1 MNKRNGYLISKALHT
16 FMWASILSSV
26 AQLLSTLVDAIVVSN
41 LIGPDAISAVNVSV
55 PVLSMV
61 GCFAILPGIG
71 GSIVAAKAMGLRNQ
85 DEANRVFSISLK
97 ATLIFGLFVS
107 IAGYLL
113 APFLVGL
120 ICPIGSRI
128 YPLAATYLQI
138 ILIGMVFMLGAFTL
152 QTFVK
157 TDGNPKLVMGAVVI
171 GCIVNLVFDIIFIKF
186 FGMGIAGSAWASVL
200 SYMAAFAVCLLHFRM
215 PHCSLHFQFNAPSA
229 NGLGALAKEGAPLS
243 INSLL
248 LGVCTYF
255 INAIVLHVAGDDGMY
270 VWSLCLQLFTI
281 MQLVLGGISTSIYAI
296 GGLLAGERDMEGLG
310 ILTRRV
316 LVYVCSVLAV
326 IVVVMLVYPEMLA
339 SLFGGSQLAGSA
351 MMNVASPI
359 RIYAL
364 LLVPYA
370 VVAVLRSLYQIIGF
384 RGMSM
389 ILSIAQLVAMV
400 VCVWMLAMVSP
411 DMLWWG
417 FPVSGIILLLVTIL
431 FSWQKHR
438 QQPQLAVMT
447 LIPQTAGGKSLN
459 FSVRLTQ
466 EDVRN
471 ALAEIKTFLKASR
484 VSDSTIFNIRL
495 CCEELLN
502 NLIDYAVEKNKD
514 KHFAD
519 IHIRLT
525 DTQVS
530 VLLKDDGRPF
540 NPVFKNKEL
549 REKNADTDY
558 EHLGLR
564 LVTGE
569 SSSINYQYRYD
580 QNMVFLRRQTN
591 TFNRY
596 GTPLSV
602 SLICLPS
609 WITAGE

>member
-171 GCIVNLVFDIIFIKF
+171 GCMVNLVFDIIFIKF

-316 LVYVCSVLAV
+316 LVYVCSVLVV

-484 VSDSTIFNIRL
+484 MSDSTIFNIRL

-502 NLIDYAVEKNKD
+502 NLIDYAVEKSKD

-580 QNMVFLRRQTN
+580 QNMVFL
-591 TFNRY
+591 TFTIDNNQ
-596 GTPLSV
+596 
-602 SLICLPS
+602 
-609 WITAGE
+609 

>member
-171 GCIVNLVFDIIFIKF
+171 GCMVNLVFDIIFIKF

-502 NLIDYAVEKNKD
+502 NLIDYAVEKSKD

-580 QNMVFLRRQTN
+580 QNMVFL
-591 TFNRY
+591 TFTVDNNQ
-596 GTPLSV
+596 
-602 SLICLPS
+602 
-609 WITAGE
+609 

>member
-1 MNKRNGYLISKALHT
+1 
-16 FMWASILSSV
+16 MWASILSSV

-171 GCIVNLVFDIIFIKF
+171 GCMVNLVFDIIFIKF

-471 ALAEIKTFLKASR
+471 ALAEIKTFLKASQ

-502 NLIDYAVEKNKD
+502 NLIDYAVEKSKD

-580 QNMVFLRRQTN
+580 QNMVFL
-591 TFNRY
+591 TFTIDNNQ
-596 GTPLSV
+596 
-602 SLICLPS
+602 
-609 WITAGE
+609 

>member
-107 IAGYLL
+107 IAGYFL

-120 ICPIGSRI
+120 ICPMGSRI

-171 GCIVNLVFDIIFIKF
+171 GCMVNLVFDIIFIKF

-502 NLIDYAVEKNKD
+502 NLIDYAVEKSKD

-540 NPVFKNKEL
+540 NPVFKNKEQ

-580 QNMVFLRRQTN
+580 QNMVFL
-591 TFNRY
+591 TFTIDNNQ
-596 GTPLSV
+596 
-602 SLICLPS
+602 
-609 WITAGE
+609 

>member
-107 IAGYLL
+107 IAGYFL

-120 ICPIGSRI
+120 ICPMGSRI

-171 GCIVNLVFDIIFIKF
+171 GCMVNLVFDIIFIKF

-400 VCVWMLAMVSP
+400 VCVWMLALVSP

-417 FPVSGIILLLVTIL
+417 FPVSGIILLLVTVF

-438 QQPQLAVMT
+438 QQPQLAMMT

-459 FSVRLTQ
+459 FSVRLTR

-471 ALAEIKTFLKASR
+471 ALAEIKKFLKASQ

-502 NLIDYAVEKNKD
+502 NIIDYAVEKYKD

-519 IHIRLT
+519 VHIRLT
-525 DTQVS
+525 ETQVS

-549 REKNADTDY
+549 REKNTDTDY
-558 EHLGLR
+558 EHLGLL

-580 QNMVFLRRQTN
+580 QNMVFL
-591 TFNRY
+591 TFK
-596 GTPLSV
+596 
-602 SLICLPS
+602 I
-609 WITAGE
+609 

>member
-26 AQLLSTLVDAIVVSN
+26 AQLLSTLIDAIVVSN

-55 PVLSMV
+55 PVLSLV
-61 GCFAILPGIG
+61 GCFGILLGVG
-71 GSIVAAKAMGLRNQ
+71 GSIVAAKAMGHRNME
-85 DEANRVFSISLK
+85 EANRVFSVSLK
-97 ATLIFGLFVS
+97 ATLIFGLLISV
-107 IAGYLL
+107 AGYLL
-113 APFLVGL
+113 APALVGL
-120 ICPIGSRI
+120 VCPTDSRI
-128 YPLAATYLQI
+128 YPLAASYLQTI
-138 ILIGMVFMLGAFTL
+138 ITGMVFMLGGFTL
-152 QTFVK
+152 QSFVK
-157 TDGNPKLVMGAVVI
+157 TDGNPHLVMRAVVI
-171 GCIVNLVFDIIFIKF
+171 GCVVNLTFDIIFIRVF
-186 FGMGIAGSAWASVL
+186 DMGIAGSAWASVL
-200 SYMAAFAVCLLHFRM
+200 SYVVAFAVCLLHFRM
-215 PHCSLHFQFNAPSA
+215 PRCSLRFHFHASITNA
-229 NGLGALAKEGAPLS
+229 LGHIAKEGAPLS

-248 LGVCTYF
+248 LGVCTYL
-255 INAIVLHVAGDDGMY
+255 INTIVLHVAGDDGMY
-270 VWSLCLQLFTI
+270 VWSLCLQLFAI

-296 GGLLAGERDMEGLG
+296 GGLLAGERDMDGLS

-316 LVYVCSVLAV
+316 LLYVCSALAV
-326 IVVVMLVYPEMLA
+326 IVVVMLAFPEVLPR
-339 SLFGGSQLAGSA
+339 LFGGSQMSRHATMDVA
-351 MMNVASPI
+351 MPI

-389 ILSIAQLVAMV
+389 ILSITQLVAMV
-400 VCVWMLAMVSP
+400 VCVWMLALVRP

-417 FPVSGIILLLVTIL
+417 FPVSGIILLLVTVF

-438 QQPQLAVMT
+438 QQPQLAMMT

-459 FSVRLTQ
+459 FSVRLTR

-471 ALAEIKTFLKASR
+471 ALAEIKTFLKECQ

-502 NLIDYAVEKNKD
+502 NIIDYAVEKSRN

-525 DTQVS
+525 ETQVS

-540 NPVFKNKEL
+540 NPVFKNADL
-549 REKNADTDY
+549 RAKNTEVDY
-558 EHLGLR
+558 EHLGLL
-564 LVTGE
+564 LVKSQ
-569 SSSINYQYRYD
+569 SSSINYQYMYD
-580 QNMVFLRRQTN
+580 QNMVFLS
-591 TFNRY
+591 FKIEK
-596 GTPLSV
+596 LK
-602 SLICLPS
+602 
-609 WITAGE
+609 

>member
-107 IAGYLL
+107 IAGYFL

-120 ICPIGSRI
+120 ICPMGSRI

-171 GCIVNLVFDIIFIKF
+171 GCMVNLVFDIIFIKF

-502 NLIDYAVEKNKD
+502 NLIDYAVEKSKD

-549 REKNADTDY
+549 REKNADPDY

-580 QNMVFLRRQTN
+580 QNMVFL
-591 TFNRY
+591 TFTIDNNQ
-596 GTPLSV
+596 
-602 SLICLPS
+602 
-609 WITAGE
+609 

>member
-107 IAGYLL
+107 IAGYFL

-120 ICPIGSRI
+120 ICPMGSRI

-171 GCIVNLVFDIIFIKF
+171 GCMVNLVFDIIFIKF

-502 NLIDYAVEKNKD
+502 NLIDYAVEKSKD

-580 QNMVFLRRQTN
+580 QNMVFL
-591 TFNRY
+591 TFTIDNNQ
-596 GTPLSV
+596 
-602 SLICLPS
+602 
-609 WITAGE
+609 

>member
-1 MNKRNGYLISKALHT
+1 
-16 FMWASILSSV
+16 MWASILSSV

-471 ALAEIKTFLKASR
+471 ALAEIKTFLKASQ

-502 NLIDYAVEKNKD
+502 NLIDYAVEKSKD

-580 QNMVFLRRQTN
+580 QNMVFL
-591 TFNRY
+591 TFTIDNNQ
-596 GTPLSV
+596 
-602 SLICLPS
+602 
-609 WITAGE
+609 

>member
-107 IAGYLL
+107 IAGYFL

-120 ICPIGSRI
+120 ICPMGSRI
-128 YPLAATYLQI
+128 YPLATTYLQI

-171 GCIVNLVFDIIFIKF
+171 GCMVNLVFDIIFIKF

-502 NLIDYAVEKNKD
+502 NLIDYAVEKSKD

-580 QNMVFLRRQTN
+580 QNMVFL
-591 TFNRY
+591 TFTINNNQ
-596 GTPLSV
+596 
-602 SLICLPS
+602 
-609 WITAGE
+609 

>member
-138 ILIGMVFMLGAFTL
+138 IFIGMVFMLGAFTL

-339 SLFGGSQLAGSA
+339 RLFGGSQLAGSA

-389 ILSIAQLVAMV
+389 ILSIAQLVVMV

-471 ALAEIKTFLKASR
+471 ALAEIKTFLKASQM
-484 VSDSTIFNIRL
+484 SDSTIFNIRL

-502 NLIDYAVEKNKD
+502 NLIDYAVEKSKD

-580 QNMVFLRRQTN
+580 QNMVFL
-591 TFNRY
+591 TFTINNNQ
-596 GTPLSV
+596 
-602 SLICLPS
+602 
-609 WITAGE
+609 

>member
-107 IAGYLL
+107 IAGYFL

-171 GCIVNLVFDIIFIKF
+171 GCMVNLVFDIIFIKF

-484 VSDSTIFNIRL
+484 MSDSTIFNIRL

-502 NLIDYAVEKNKD
+502 NLIDYAVEKSKD

-580 QNMVFLRRQTN
+580 QNMVFL
-591 TFNRY
+591 TFTIDNNQ
-596 GTPLSV
+596 
-602 SLICLPS
+602 
-609 WITAGE
+609 

>member
-1 MNKRNGYLISKALHT
+1 
-16 FMWASILSSV
+16 MWASILSSV

-107 IAGYLL
+107 IAGYFL

-120 ICPIGSRI
+120 ICPMGSRI

-171 GCIVNLVFDIIFIKF
+171 GCMVNLVFDIIFIKF

-502 NLIDYAVEKNKD
+502 NLIDYAVEKSKD

-580 QNMVFLRRQTN
+580 QNMVFL
-591 TFNRY
+591 TFTINNNQ
-596 GTPLSV
+596 
-602 SLICLPS
+602 
-609 WITAGE
+609 

>member
-107 IAGYLL
+107 IAGYFL

-120 ICPIGSRI
+120 ICPMGSRI

-171 GCIVNLVFDIIFIKF
+171 GCMVNLVFDIIFIKF

-502 NLIDYAVEKNKD
+502 NLIDYAVEKSKD

-569 SSSINYQYRYD
+569 NSSINYQYRYD
-580 QNMVFLRRQTN
+580 QNMVFL
-591 TFNRY
+591 TFTINNNQ
-596 GTPLSV
+596 
-602 SLICLPS
+602 
-609 WITAGE
+609 

>member
-138 ILIGMVFMLGAFTL
+138 IFIGMVFMLGAFTL

-339 SLFGGSQLAGSA
+339 RLFGGSQLAGSA

-471 ALAEIKTFLKASR
+471 ALAEIKTFLKASQM
-484 VSDSTIFNIRL
+484 SDSTIFNIRL

-502 NLIDYAVEKNKD
+502 NLIDYAVEKSKD

-580 QNMVFLRRQTN
+580 QNMVFL
-591 TFNRY
+591 TFTINNNQ
-596 GTPLSV
+596 
-602 SLICLPS
+602 
-609 WITAGE
+609 

>member
-107 IAGYLL
+107 IAGYFL

-120 ICPIGSRI
+120 ICPMGSHI

-171 GCIVNLVFDIIFIKF
+171 GCMVNLVFDIIFIKF

-502 NLIDYAVEKNKD
+502 NLIDYAVEKSKD

-580 QNMVFLRRQTN
+580 QNMVFL
-591 TFNRY
+591 TFTINNNQ
-596 GTPLSV
+596 
-602 SLICLPS
+602 
-609 WITAGE
+609 

>member
-1 MNKRNGYLISKALHT
+1 
-16 FMWASILSSV
+16 MWASILSSV
-26 AQLLSTLVDAIVVSN
+26 AQLLSTLVDAVVVSN

-55 PVLSMV
+55 PVLSVV
-61 GCFAILPGIG
+61 GCFGILLGVG

-113 APFLVGL
+113 APSVVGL
-120 ICPIGSRI
+120 VCPVGSRI

-152 QTFVK
+152 QSFVK
-157 TDGNPKLVMGAVVI
+157 TDGNPKLVMRAVVI
-171 GCIVNLVFDIIFIKF
+171 GCIVNLVFDIIFIKVF
-186 FGMGIAGSAWASVL
+186 DMGIAGSAWASVL
-200 SYMAAFAVCLLHFRM
+200 SYMAAFAVCLLHFRL
-215 PHCSLHFQFNAPSA
+215 PRCSLRFQFNAPIT
-229 NGLGALAKEGAPLS
+229 NGLGNIAKEGAPLS

-255 INAIVLHVAGDDGMY
+255 INTIVLHVAGDDGMY

-326 IVVVMLVYPEMLA
+326 IVVVMMVNPEMLV
-339 SLFGGSQLAGSA
+339 SLFGGSQLADNT
-351 MMNVASPI
+351 MMDVASPI

-389 ILSIAQLVAMV
+389 ILSITQLVAMV
-400 VCVWMLAMVSP
+400 ICVWMLALVSP

-417 FPVSGIILLLVTIL
+417 FPVSGIILLLLTMF

-438 QQPQLAVMT
+438 QQPQLAMMT
-447 LIPQTAGGKSLN
+447 LIPRTAGWKSLN
-459 FSVRLTQ
+459 FSVRLTR

-471 ALAEIKTFLKASR
+471 ALAEIKTFLKESQ

-502 NLIDYAVEKNKD
+502 NIIDYAVEKYKD

-519 IHIRLT
+519 VHIRLT
-525 DTQVS
+525 ETQVS

-549 REKNADTDY
+549 RGKNTDIDY
-558 EHLGLR
+558 EHLGLL

-569 SSSINYQYRYD
+569 SSSIHYQYMYD
-580 QNMVFLRRQTN
+580 QNMVFL
-591 TFNRY
+591 TFQRNH
-596 GTPLSV
+596 
-602 SLICLPS
+602 
-609 WITAGE
+609 

>member
-1 MNKRNGYLISKALHT
+1 MPCEGPCQMNKRNGYLISKALHT

-26 AQLLSTLVDAIVVSN
+26 AQLLSTLVDAVVVSN

-55 PVLSMV
+55 PVLSVV
-61 GCFAILPGIG
+61 GCLGILLGVG

-85 DEANRVFSISLK
+85 DVASRVFSISLK

-113 APFLVGL
+113 APILVGL

-152 QTFVK
+152 QSFVK
-157 TDGNPKLVMGAVVI
+157 TDGNPKLVMRAVVI
-171 GCIVNLVFDIIFIKF
+171 GCIVNLVFDIIFIQVF
-186 FGMGIAGSAWASVL
+186 DMGIAGSAWASVL

-215 PHCSLHFQFNAPSA
+215 PRCSLRFHLNAPIT
-229 NGLGALAKEGAPLS
+229 NGLGNIAKEGAPLS
-243 INSLL
+243 VNSLL

-255 INAIVLHVAGDDGMY
+255 INTIVLHVAGDDGMY

-316 LVYVCSVLAV
+316 LVYVCSVLVV
-326 IVVVMLVYPEMLA
+326 IVVVMLIYPGMLA
-339 SLFGGSQLAGSA
+339 SLFGGSRLAGNT
-351 MMNVASPI
+351 MMDVASPI

-389 ILSIAQLVAMV
+389 ILSITQLVAMV
-400 VCVWMLAMVSP
+400 VCVWMLALVSP
-411 DMLWWG
+411 GMLWWG
-417 FPVSGIILLLVTIL
+417 FPVSGIILLLVTVV
-431 FSWQKHR
+431 FSWRKHL
-438 QQPQLAVMT
+438 QQPQLAMMT
-447 LIPQTAGGKSLN
+447 LIPQTASGRSLN
-459 FSVRLTQ
+459 FSVRLTR

-471 ALAEIKTFLKASR
+471 ALTEIKTFLKACQ
-484 VSDSTIFNIRL
+484 VSESTVFNVRL
-495 CCEELLN
+495 CCEELFN
-502 NLIDYAVEKNKD
+502 NLIDYAVEKYKE

-525 DTQVS
+525 ETQVN

-549 REKNADTDY
+549 REKNTDTDY
-558 EHLGLR
+558 EHLGLL

-569 SSSINYQYRYD
+569 SSSINYQYMYD
-580 QNMVFLRRQTN
+580 QNMVFLSFKIEKLKN
-591 TFNRY
+591 
-596 GTPLSV
+596 
-602 SLICLPS
+602 
-609 WITAGE
+609 

>member
-107 IAGYLL
+107 IAGYFL

-171 GCIVNLVFDIIFIKF
+171 GCMVNLVFDIIFIKF

-447 LIPQTAGGKSLN
+447 LIHQTAGGKSLN

-471 ALAEIKTFLKASR
+471 ALAEIKTFLKASQ

-502 NLIDYAVEKNKD
+502 NLIDYAVEKSKD

-580 QNMVFLRRQTN
+580 QNMVFL
-591 TFNRY
+591 TFTIDNNQ
-596 GTPLSV
+596 
-602 SLICLPS
+602 
-609 WITAGE
+609 

>member
-107 IAGYLL
+107 IAGYFL

-171 GCIVNLVFDIIFIKF
+171 GCMVNLVFDIIFIKF

-471 ALAEIKTFLKASR
+471 ALAEIKTFLKASQ

-502 NLIDYAVEKNKD
+502 NLIDYAVEKSKD

-580 QNMVFLRRQTN
+580 QNMVFL
-591 TFNRY
+591 TFTINNNQ
-596 GTPLSV
+596 
-602 SLICLPS
+602 
-609 WITAGE
+609 

>member
-171 GCIVNLVFDIIFIKF
+171 GCMVNLVFDIIFIKF

-400 VCVWMLAMVSP
+400 VCVWLLALVSP

-417 FPVSGIILLLVTIL
+417 FPVSGIILLLVTMA

-438 QQPQLAVMT
+438 RQPQLAMMT
-447 LIPQTAGGKSLN
+447 LIPQTIGGKSLN
-459 FSVRLTQ
+459 SSVRLTRK
-466 EDVRN
+466 DVRS
-471 ALAEIKTFLKASR
+471 ALAEIKSFLKESQ
-484 VSDSTIFNIRL
+484 VSESTVFQIRL
-495 CCEELLN
+495 CCEELLYN
-502 NLIDYAVEKNKD
+502 IVDYAVEKYKE

-519 IHIRLT
+519 IHIHLT
-525 DTQVS
+525 ETQVN

-549 REKNADTDY
+549 REKNIDTDY
-558 EHLGLR
+558 EHLGLL
-564 LVTGE
+564 LVAGE
-569 SSSINYQYRYD
+569 SSSINYKYMYD
-580 QNMVFLRRQTN
+580 QNMVFLTFTITN
-591 TFNRY
+591 KQ
-596 GTPLSV
+596 
-602 SLICLPS
+602 
-609 WITAGE
+609 

>member
-1 MNKRNGYLISKALHT
+1 
-16 FMWASILSSV
+16 
-26 AQLLSTLVDAIVVSN
+26 
-41 LIGPDAISAVNVSV
+41 
-55 PVLSMV
+55 
-61 GCFAILPGIG
+61 
-71 GSIVAAKAMGLRNQ
+71 
-85 DEANRVFSISLK
+85 
-97 ATLIFGLFVS
+97 
-107 IAGYLL
+107 
-113 APFLVGL
+113 
-120 ICPIGSRI
+120 
-128 YPLAATYLQI
+128 
-138 ILIGMVFMLGAFTL
+138 
-152 QTFVK
+152 
-157 TDGNPKLVMGAVVI
+157 
-171 GCIVNLVFDIIFIKF
+171 
-186 FGMGIAGSAWASVL
+186 MGIAGSAWASVL

-502 NLIDYAVEKNKD
+502 NLIDYAVEKSKD

-580 QNMVFLRRQTN
+580 QNMVFL
-591 TFNRY
+591 TFTIDNNQ
-596 GTPLSV
+596 
-602 SLICLPS
+602 
-609 WITAGE
+609 

>member
-138 ILIGMVFMLGAFTL
+138 ILIGMVFMLGAYTL

-471 ALAEIKTFLKASR
+471 ALAEIKTFLKASQ

-502 NLIDYAVEKNKD
+502 NLIDYAVEKSKD

-558 EHLGLR
+558 EHLGLL

-580 QNMVFLRRQTN
+580 QNMVFL
-591 TFNRY
+591 TFTIDNNQ
-596 GTPLSV
+596 
-602 SLICLPS
+602 
-609 WITAGE
+609 

>member
-1 MNKRNGYLISKALHT
+1 
-16 FMWASILSSV
+16 MWASILSSV

-107 IAGYLL
+107 IAGYFL

-120 ICPIGSRI
+120 ICPMGSRI

-171 GCIVNLVFDIIFIKF
+171 GCMVNLVFDIIFIKF

-471 ALAEIKTFLKASR
+471 ALAEIKTFLKASQ

-502 NLIDYAVEKNKD
+502 NLIDYAVEKSKD

-580 QNMVFLRRQTN
+580 QNMVFL
-591 TFNRY
+591 TFTIDNNQ
-596 GTPLSV
+596 
-602 SLICLPS
+602 
-609 WITAGE
+609 

>member
-107 IAGYLL
+107 IAGYFL

-471 ALAEIKTFLKASR
+471 ALAEIKTFLKASQ

-502 NLIDYAVEKNKD
+502 NLIDYAVEKSKD

-580 QNMVFLRRQTN
+580 QNMVFL
-591 TFNRY
+591 TFTINNNQ
-596 GTPLSV
+596 
-602 SLICLPS
+602 
-609 WITAGE
+609 

>member
-1 MNKRNGYLISKALHT
+1 MNKLNGYLISKALHT

-26 AQLLSTLVDAIVVSN
+26 AQLLSTLVDAVVVSN

-55 PVLSMV
+55 PVLSVV
-61 GCFAILPGIG
+61 GCFGILLGVG

-113 APFLVGL
+113 APSVVGL
-120 ICPIGSRI
+120 VCPVGSRI

-152 QTFVK
+152 QSFVK
-157 TDGNPKLVMGAVVI
+157 TDGNPKLVMRAVVI
-171 GCIVNLVFDIIFIKF
+171 GCIVNLVFDIIFIKVF
-186 FGMGIAGSAWASVL
+186 DMGIAGSAWAAVL
-200 SYMAAFAVCLLHFRM
+200 SYMAAFAVCLLHFRL
-215 PHCSLHFQFNAPSA
+215 PRCSLRFQFNAPIT
-229 NGLGALAKEGAPLS
+229 NGLGNIAKEGAPLS

-255 INAIVLHVAGDDGMY
+255 INTIVLHVAGDDGMY

-326 IVVVMLVYPEMLA
+326 IVVVMMVNPEMLV
-339 SLFGGSQLAGSA
+339 SLFGGSQLADNT
-351 MMNVASPI
+351 MMDVASPI

-389 ILSIAQLVAMV
+389 ILSITQLVAMV
-400 VCVWMLAMVSP
+400 ICVWMLALVSP

-417 FPVSGIILLLVTIL
+417 FPVSGIILLLLTMF

-438 QQPQLAVMT
+438 QQPQLAMMT
-447 LIPQTAGGKSLN
+447 LIPRTAGWKSLN
-459 FSVRLTQ
+459 FSVRLTR

-471 ALAEIKTFLKASR
+471 ALAEIKTFLKESQ

-502 NLIDYAVEKNKD
+502 NIIDYAVEKYKD

-519 IHIRLT
+519 VHIRLT
-525 DTQVS
+525 ETQVS

-549 REKNADTDY
+549 REKNTDIDY
-558 EHLGLR
+558 EHLGLL

-569 SSSINYQYRYD
+569 SSSIHYQYMYD
-580 QNMVFLRRQTN
+580 QNMVFL
-591 TFNRY
+591 TFQRNH
-596 GTPLSV
+596 
-602 SLICLPS
+602 
-609 WITAGE
+609 

>member
-107 IAGYLL
+107 IAGYFL

-120 ICPIGSRI
+120 ICPMGSRI

-171 GCIVNLVFDIIFIKF
+171 GCMVNLVFDIIFIKF

-484 VSDSTIFNIRL
+484 MSDSTIFNIRL

-502 NLIDYAVEKNKD
+502 NLIDYAVEKSKD

-580 QNMVFLRRQTN
+580 QNMVFL
-591 TFNRY
+591 TFTIDNNQ
-596 GTPLSV
+596 
-602 SLICLPS
+602 
-609 WITAGE
+609 

>member
-41 LIGPDAISAVNVSV
+41 FIGPDAISAVNVSV

-107 IAGYLL
+107 IAGYFL

-120 ICPIGSRI
+120 ICPMGSRI

-171 GCIVNLVFDIIFIKF
+171 GCMVNLVFDIIFIKF

-502 NLIDYAVEKNKD
+502 NLIDYAVEKSKD

-580 QNMVFLRRQTN
+580 QNMVFL
-591 TFNRY
+591 TFTIDNNQ
-596 GTPLSV
+596 
-602 SLICLPS
+602 
-609 WITAGE
+609 

>member
-107 IAGYLL
+107 IAGYFL

-120 ICPIGSRI
+120 ICPMGSRI

-171 GCIVNLVFDIIFIKF
+171 GCMVNLVFDIIFIKF

-326 IVVVMLVYPEMLA
+326 IVVVMQVYPEMLA

-502 NLIDYAVEKNKD
+502 NLIDYAVEKSKD

-580 QNMVFLRRQTN
+580 QNMVFL
-591 TFNRY
+591 TFTINNNQ
-596 GTPLSV
+596 
-602 SLICLPS
+602 
-609 WITAGE
+609 

>member
-1 MNKRNGYLISKALHT
+1 
-16 FMWASILSSV
+16 MWASILSSV

-171 GCIVNLVFDIIFIKF
+171 GCMVNLVFDIIFIKF

-447 LIPQTAGGKSLN
+447 LIPQTTGGKSLN

-471 ALAEIKTFLKASR
+471 ALAEIKTFLKASQ

-502 NLIDYAVEKNKD
+502 NLIDYAVEKSKD

-580 QNMVFLRRQTN
+580 QNMVFL
-591 TFNRY
+591 TFTIDNNQ
-596 GTPLSV
+596 
-602 SLICLPS
+602 
-609 WITAGE
+609 

>member
-107 IAGYLL
+107 IAGYFL

-120 ICPIGSRI
+120 ICPMGSRI

-171 GCIVNLVFDIIFIKF
+171 GCMVNLVFDIIFIKF

-502 NLIDYAVEKNKD
+502 NLIDYAVEKSKD

-569 SSSINYQYRYD
+569 SSSIHYQYRYD
-580 QNMVFLRRQTN
+580 QNMVFL
-591 TFNRY
+591 TFTINNNQ
-596 GTPLSV
+596 
-602 SLICLPS
+602 
-609 WITAGE
+609 

>member
-107 IAGYLL
+107 IAGYFL

-120 ICPIGSRI
+120 ICPMGSRI
-128 YPLAATYLQI
+128 YPLATTYLQI

-171 GCIVNLVFDIIFIKF
+171 GCMVNLVFDIIFIKF

-502 NLIDYAVEKNKD
+502 NLIDYAVEKSKD

-580 QNMVFLRRQTN
+580 QNMVFL
-591 TFNRY
+591 TFTIYNNQ
-596 GTPLSV
+596 
-602 SLICLPS
+602 
-609 WITAGE
+609 